1 MGLLNWLRATA
12 STGLRPAAQSKD
24 GGRSL
29 TTSQQI
35 ADALR
40 MGTGTYSGA
49 HVTADSAMG
58 VAAVYACVRIISGS
72 VANLP
77 LQIKRRVDDQTREDA
92 SDHALWTLLT
102 RKPNR
107 WQTPAQFKRFMQ
119 VSLLL
124 RGNAYAL
131 IVRSSASRVIEL
143 LPLHADR
150 MKVVQT
156 DSLALEYHYTQASG
170 RVVPFRQ
177 AEIMHM
183 VGMSL
188 DGFTGV
194 SVIKYARETI
204 GLSLA
209 MEQHGGTQFK
219 NGLRPS
225 AVLSHPGQLG
235 KEGAE
240 FLRVS
245 LDEFRSGGDREG
257 RALILEEG
265 MKADTLTMTAED
277 AQWIES
283 RKFSRSDIAMFF
295 GVPPHMIGDT
305 EKSTSWG
312 TGIEQQG
319 TGFVTFTLEDHLT
332 VWEQTVAR
340 DLIAESDSDIY
351 ARFNRSALIRG
362 DIKARW
368 ETHVKAM
375 QWGAMSPNEVRAME
389 DMNPRAGGDI
399 YYDPPNVAGGSS
411 DDGDKDEP
419 AKTA

>member
-1 MGLLNWLRATA
+1 MGFLNRLLSGA
-12 STGLRPAAQSKD
+12 STWLRPAAQSAD
-24 GGRSL
+24 GGRVL
-29 TTSQQI
+29 TTSEEI
-35 ADALR
+35 AAALR
-40 MGTGTYSGA
+40 MGSRTHSGA
-49 HVTADSAMG
+49 HVTADSAMT

-77 LQIKRRVDDQTREDA
+77 LQVKRRVDDKTREDA
-92 SDHALWTLLT
+92 SDHELWALLS

-131 IVRSSASRVIEL
+131 IVRSRGRVVAL
-143 LPLHADR
+143 VPLHADR
-150 MKVVQT
+150 MEARQN
-156 DSLALEYHYTQASG
+156 DALELEYEYTRGNG
-170 RVVPFRQ
+170 RVEKLRQ
-177 AEIMHM
+177 SEVMHM

-188 DGFTGV
+188 DGVTGV

-209 MEQHGGTQFK
+209 MEQHGATQFK

-225 AVLSHPGQLG
+225 AVLSHPGSLG
-235 KEGAE
+235 KDGAE
-240 FLRVS
+240 FLRAS

-265 MKADTLTMTAED
+265 MKADTLSMTPED
-277 AQWIES
+277 AQWIEG

-319 TGFVTFTLEDHLT
+319 TGYVTFTLEDHLT

-340 DLIAESDSDIY
+340 DLIREDEPNIY
-351 ARFNRSALIRG
+351 ARFNRSALTKG
-362 DIKARW
+362 DIKTRW
-368 ETHVKAM
+368 ETHTRAM
-375 QWGAMSPNEVRAME
+375 QWGALSPNEVRAME
-389 DMNPRAGGDI
+389 DMNPRDGGDV
-399 YYDPPNVAGGSS
+399 YYDPPNMAGGSGDS
-411 DDGDKDEP
+411 GDGDEP
-419 AKTA
+419 EKPA

>member
-1 MGLLNWLRATA
+1 MGFLNWLRDTA
-12 STGLRPAAQSKD
+12 SGARPAAQSKD
-24 GGRSL
+24 GGRVI
-29 TTSQQI
+29 TTSEDL
-35 ADALR
+35 ATALR
-40 MGTGTYSGA
+40 MGLGTHSGS

-77 LQIKRRVDDQTREDA
+77 LQVKRRVDDKTREEA
-92 SDHALWTLLT
+92 SDHPLWVLLS

-119 VSLLL
+119 MSLLL
-124 RGNAYAL
+124 RGNAYAH
-131 IVRSSASRVIEL
+131 IVRSRGRVIEL
-143 LPLHADR
+143 LPLQADR
-150 MKVVQT
+150 MRMSQT
-156 DSLALEYHYTQASG
+156 DGLELEYEYQRANG
-170 RVVPFRQ
+170 RPEKLRQ
-177 AEIMHM
+177 QEVMHL

-188 DGFTGV
+188 DGVSGV

-209 MEQHGGTQFK
+209 MEQHGATQFK

-225 AVLSHPGQLG
+225 AVLSHPGSLG

-240 FLRVS
+240 FLRSS
-245 LDEFRSGGDREG
+245 LDEFRAGGDREG

-265 MKADTLTMTAED
+265 MKADTLSMTPED
-277 AQWIES
+277 AQWIEG

-340 DLIAESDSDIY
+340 DLIGDDERDIY
-351 ARFNRSALIRG
+351 ARFNRSALTKG
-362 DIKARW
+362 DIKTRW
-368 ETHVKAM
+368 ETHTRAM
-375 QWGAMSPNEVRAME
+375 QWGALSPNEVRAIE
-389 DMNPRAGGDI
+389 DMNPRDGGDI
-399 YYDPPNVAGGSS
+399 YYDPPNMAGGSGEKG
-411 DDGDKDEP
+411 DDDEP
-419 AKTA
+419 AKPA

>member
-1 MGLLNWLRATA
+1 MRFLNWLRGAA
-12 STGLRPAAQSKD
+12 PGARPAAQSND

-29 TTSQQI
+29 TTSEEI
-35 ADALR
+35 AAALR
-40 MGTGTYSGA
+40 MGPGTHSGA
-49 HVTADSAMG
+49 HVTAESAMG

-77 LQIKRRVDDQTREDA
+77 LQVKRRVDDKTRQDA
-92 SDHALWTLLT
+92 SDHYLWNLLS
-102 RKPNR
+102 RKPNQ

-131 IVRSSASRVIEL
+131 IVRSQNRVIGL

-150 MKVVQT
+150 MRVTQT
-156 DSLALEYHYTQASG
+156 DILALSYEYTRPDG
-170 RVVPFRQ
+170 RRVTYQQRD
-177 AEIMHM
+177 ILHL

-188 DGFTGV
+188 DGVSGV

-209 MEQHGGTQFK
+209 MEQHGATQFK

-225 AVLSHPGQLG
+225 AVLSHPGSIG

-240 FLRVS
+240 FLRAS
-245 LDEFRSGGDREG
+245 LDEFRAGGDREG

-265 MKADTLTMTAED
+265 MKADTLSMTPED
-277 AQWIES
+277 AQWIEG

-319 TGFVTFTLEDHLT
+319 TGFVAYTLEDHLT

-340 DLIAESDSDIY
+340 DLIEDDEPDIY
-351 ARFNRSALIRG
+351 ARFNRSALIKG
-362 DIKARW
+362 DIKTRW
-368 ETHVKAM
+368 ETHSRAM
-375 QWGAMSPNEVRAME
+375 QWGALSPNEVRAME
-389 DMNPRAGGDI
+389 DMNPREGGDV
-399 YYDPPNVAGGSS
+399 YYDPPNMAGGTRNEG
-411 DDGDKDEP
+411 DGNEP
-419 AKTA
+419 EKSA